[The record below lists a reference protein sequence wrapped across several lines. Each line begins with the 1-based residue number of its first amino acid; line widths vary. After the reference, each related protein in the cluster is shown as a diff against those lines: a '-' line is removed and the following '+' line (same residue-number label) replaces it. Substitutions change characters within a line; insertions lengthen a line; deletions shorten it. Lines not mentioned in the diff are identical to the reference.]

1 MSKFKEIDVNS
12 IQESPFKLIGN
23 DFMLVTAGN
32 KEKLN
37 TMTASW
43 GGLGVLWGKNVS
55 FTFVRP
61 QRYTFEFLE
70 NNEYYT
76 LSFYDNSFKD
86 MLMFC
91 GTKSGRDIDKVK
103 ESSLIP
109 IFDEDAPYFEQAKLV
124 LICKKLYGQ
133 FINPDCFLSKEIE
146 KNYPLKD
153 YHKMFIGE
161 IVKAI
166 EKI

>member
-1 MSKFKEIDVNS
+1 MSKFEEINVNL
-12 IQESPFKLIGN
+12 IQENPFKLIGK
-23 DFMLVTAGN
+23 DFMLVTAGT

-43 GGLGVLWGKNVS
+43 GGLGVLWNKNVS
-55 FTFVRP
+55 FTFIRP

-76 LSFYDNSFKD
+76 LSFYDKKFKD

-103 ESSLIP
+103 ETSLTP
-109 IFDEDAPYFEQAKLV
+109 VFDEEAPYFEQAKLV

-133 FINPDCFLSKEIE
+133 FITPDCFISKEIE

-153 YHKMFIGE
+153 YHKIFIGE

-166 EKI
+166 VKI